1 MAEAVTL
8 ELSDDVARHARETA
22 RRTGRQLEDVLTD
35 WIKRGAAND
44 ASTQIVLGAEYPIY
58 TPYGNEKAAQVLL
71 DALHSDGPQTIT
83 CNGRRAVV
91 VVSSDEWERKTK
103 RKSNLAE

>member
-44 ASTQIVLGAEYPIY
+44 ASTQIAPGAKYPIY
-58 TPYGNEKAAQVLL
+58 TPYGNEEAAV
-71 DALHSDGPQTIT
+71 AISSPLHPSTS
-83 CNGRRAVV
+83 GRRA
-91 VVSSDEWERKTK
+91 S
-103 RKSNLAE
+103 